1 MSVVV
6 TGWSSMVLVR
16 FRMLRLLRRLGRGRV
31 EEPTART
38 PVVDVDW
45 RVGELRA
52 GGVSTLI
59 AAPLLLF
66 FSCLEKGKSKII
78 IFQFSGPQ
86 YS

>member
-6 TGWSSMVLVR
+6 TGWSSMVLVL
-16 FRMLRLLRRLGRGRV
+16 FRMFRLLRGLGRGRV

-45 RVGELRA
+45 RVRELRT

-66 FSCLEKGKSKII
+66 FSCLEKGNSKII
-78 IFQFSGPQ
+78 IFQFSRPQ